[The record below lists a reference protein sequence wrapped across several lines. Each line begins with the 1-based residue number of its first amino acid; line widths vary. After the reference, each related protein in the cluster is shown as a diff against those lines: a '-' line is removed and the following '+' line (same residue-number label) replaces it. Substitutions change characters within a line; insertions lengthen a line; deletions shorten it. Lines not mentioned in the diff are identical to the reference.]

1 MAEHSFECVVVF
13 TIGGR
18 HRAKSQTI
26 KKNIPY
32 TRMTQFSFH
41 VGCFSLKTIYIYIYI
56 NLKLKNVESEEMITL
71 KNKLHS
77 GNQRLVECENVRGF
91 FNIPIGFRGNH
102 H

>member
-26 KKNIPY
+26 KKKYPLHKNDSILVSCGL
-32 TRMTQFSFH
+32 FF
-41 VGCFSLKTIYIYIYI
+41 LENYIYIYI